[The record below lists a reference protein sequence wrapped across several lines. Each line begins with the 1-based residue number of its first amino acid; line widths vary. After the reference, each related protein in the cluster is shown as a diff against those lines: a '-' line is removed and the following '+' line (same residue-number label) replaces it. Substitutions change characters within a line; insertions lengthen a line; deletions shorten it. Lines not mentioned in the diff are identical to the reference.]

1 MGCGMS
7 TEEDQRPGA
16 NNASSSTNNGRSK
29 ELTQHANSGV
39 SGRVQWIKARND
51 QIEAS
56 LSMAR
61 SKTPNAIKL
70 LLLGA
75 GESGKSTVLKQMR
88 LIHGSG
94 FTEAELVQYSKV
106 IWSDAVQSMRI
117 LIQSAHA
124 LGIELDSDM
133 PASLLYEYN
142 KMVMNTDPLRMYEED
157 LVSLD
162 GRRAGSAS
170 INSHSLP
177 PTPHRPTNFL
187 DDYVLKYDRRKYKRA
202 AGKWDGMDSPTDS
215 VNIMPTLDDVVTPQS
230 QSHPQQQLQPRKGSV
245 GSLPASPASPSSKFS
260 RTTYHKDVAGVG
272 GSGADEEGLLMMDHA
287 PRSAQLLAS
296 KTEVAVAISE
306 LWKHDRGIQKCFER
320 SNEFQLEVNAGHYF
334 ERILQYSKPG
344 YRVTEQDILMG
355 RIKTTGIS
363 ETVFNIKNWAF
374 RVFDVGGQRSERR
387 KWIHC
392 FDDVTAVVFVAA
404 VSEYDEVLFED
415 EWTNRMH
422 EALVLFESICNS
434 RWFSTTPIILFL
446 NKIDVLERKLKTSPV
461 KRYFPEYR
469 GDERNVDEVCKY
481 FQELF
486 HAQNRNRQRP
496 VYVHYTCATDTR
508 TMKFVIAAVTD
519 VIIQRSL
526 HESGII

>member
-1 MGCGMS
+1 MS
-7 TEEDQRPGA
+7 TEAEEPV
-16 NNASSSTNNGRSK
+16 NHNIERSK
-29 ELTQHANSGV
+29 EAGPAGAK
-39 SGRVQWIKARND
+39 GRAAWIKARND

-56 LSMAR
+56 LTMAR
-61 SKTPNAIKL
+61 NKTPNAIKL

-94 FTEAELVQYSKV
+94 FTEAEKVQYSKV

-124 LGIELDSDM
+124 LGIELESDS
-133 PASLLYEYN
+133 PASLLHEYN
-142 KMVMNTDPLRMYEED
+142 KLVMNTDPLRMYEED

-162 GRRAGSAS
+162 GRRAMAAAAAAAS
-170 INSHSLP
+170 SSP
-177 PTPHRPTNFL
+177 QTPHTPHTPYRNNNFL
-187 DDYVLKYDRRKYKRA
+187 DDYVLKYDRRKFRKRQSGGA
-202 AGKWDGMDSPTDS
+202 ETGAGDMQTMDSKK
-215 VNIMPTLDDVVTPQS
+215 L
-230 QSHPQQQLQPRKGSV
+230 SV
-245 GSLPASPASPSSKFS
+245 GSIPASPASPAS
-260 RTTYHKDVAGVG
+260 RGSRNNTYYKDVASSPG
-272 GSGADEEGLLMMDHA
+272 GPADEEGLMSEHSSGRPMQ
-287 PRSAQLLAS
+287 RLAS
-296 KTEVAVAISE
+296 KQDVAIAISE
-306 LWKHDRGIQKCFER
+306 LWKHDRGISKCFER
-320 SNEFQLEVNAGHYF
+320 ANEFQLEVNAGHYF
-334 ERILQYSKPG
+334 DRIMQFSKPG

-392 FDDVTAVVFVAA
+392 FDDVTAVIFVAA
-404 VSEYDEVLFED
+404 VSEFDEVLFED

-446 NKIDVLERKLKTSPV
+446 NKIDVLKRKLKGGSSV
-461 KRYFPEYR
+461 RQYFPEYR

-481 FQELF
+481 FQEQF
-486 HAQNRNRQRP
+486 HKQNHNQQRP
-496 VYVHYTCATDTR
+496 VYVHYTCATDTHS
-508 TMKFVIAAVTD
+508 MKFVIAAVTD

>member
-1 MGCGMS
+1 MS
-7 TEEDQRPGA
+7 TEAETPHSQ
-16 NNASSSTNNGRSK
+16 SQGRSK
-29 ELTQHANSGV
+29 ETDGSGN
-39 SGRVQWIKARND
+39 GRAQWIKARND

-56 LSMAR
+56 LTMAR
-61 SKTPNAIKL
+61 NKTPNAIKL

-94 FTEAELVQYSKV
+94 FTDAELVQYGKV

-117 LIQSAHA
+117 LITNADR
-124 LGIELDSDM
+124 LGIDLDSNHA
-133 PASLLYEYN
+133 ASLLYQYN
-142 KMVMNTDPLRMYEED
+142 QLIRNTDPLRMYEED
-157 LVSLD
+157 LVSLSGD
-162 GRRAGSAS
+162 NRRGPQTP
-170 INSHSLP
+170 L
-177 PTPHRPTNFL
+177 TPHKNFL
-187 DDYVLKYDRRKYKRA
+187 DDYVLKYDRRKLNNK
-202 AGKWDGMDSPTDS
+202 AGTARYEGIDSPTDS
-215 VNIMPTLDDVVTPQS
+215 VNIVQS
-230 QSHPQQQLQPRKGSV
+230 FEPVSPVNRKASV
-245 GSLPASPASPSSKFS
+245 GSESPQYS
-260 RTTYHKDVAGVG
+260 RDIAGADNEGLMSQYVPHDSTRLATKQDVAI
-272 GSGADEEGLLMMDHA
+272 
-287 PRSAQLLAS
+287 
-296 KTEVAVAISE
+296 AISE
-306 LWKHDRGIQKCFER
+306 LWKHDRGIAKVFER
-320 SNEFQLEVNAGHYF
+320 SNEFQLEVNASHYF
-334 ERILQYSKPG
+334 ERILTYCKPG
-344 YRVTEQDILMG
+344 FRVTEQDILMG
-355 RIKTTGIS
+355 RVKTTGIS
-363 ETVFNIKNWAF
+363 ETVFNIKSWAF

-461 KRYFPEYR
+461 TKYFPDYP

-486 HAQNRNRQRP
+486 HAQNSNRQRP
-496 VYVHYTCATDTR
+496 VYVHYTCATDTHS
-508 TMKFVIAAVTD
+508 MKFVIAAVTD

-526 HESGII
+526 HETGII